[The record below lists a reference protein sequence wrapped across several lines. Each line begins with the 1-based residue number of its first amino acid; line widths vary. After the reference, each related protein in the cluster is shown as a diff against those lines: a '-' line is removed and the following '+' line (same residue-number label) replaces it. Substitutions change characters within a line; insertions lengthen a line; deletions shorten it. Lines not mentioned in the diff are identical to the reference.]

1 MGLWDKLFGEFV
13 DVIEWLD
20 QSDDSSGDT
29 MVYRFERYGN
39 EIKYGAKLTVRES
52 QVAILV
58 NEGRAADFFEP
69 GMYELETNNMPIMTT
84 LENWPH
90 GFESPF
96 KAEVYFFNMHRFVD
110 LKWGTKNPIM
120 LRDQE
125 FGAVRLRAF
134 GNYCVRIKDPL
145 TFIKEIVGTDGHF
158 STDDI
163 SDQLRNL
170 ILSRFANILGESNI
184 PVLDLAANYDDLSEY
199 ITAKIAPEFLEY
211 GLEITKLLVENI
223 SLPESVEAALDKR
236 TSMGVIGNLRNYS
249 EFQAAEA
256 MVAAAKNP
264 SGGASEGIGMG
275 MGFAI
280 ANKMS
285 ETLTAPQATA
295 RTTPPPIPKHN
306 QYFLAIDGQ
315 QSGPVDLTE
324 LESQIKAGVVT
335 RNTLLWNPVLVEWT
349 PARKVAELS
358 IHFEDMPPPIPTD
371 NTGQE

>member
-1 MGLWDKLFGEFV
+1 MGLFDKLFGEFV

-20 QSDDSSGDT
+20 KSKNT

-69 GMYELETNNMPIMTT
+69 GLYELKTSNMPIMTT

-90 GFESPF
+90 GFQSPF
-96 KAEVYFFNMHRFVD
+96 KAEVYFFSMRRFVD

-120 LRDQE
+120 LRDKE

-134 GNYCVRIKDPL
+134 GSYCVRINDPL
-145 TFIKEIVGTDGHF
+145 TFIKEITGTNGHF
-158 STDDI
+158 STADI

-170 ILSRFANILGESNI
+170 ILSRFASNLGESSI

-199 ITAKIAPEFLEY
+199 LTARIALEFMEY

-223 SLPESVEAALDKR
+223 SLPPAVEEALDKR
-236 TSMGVIGNLRNYS
+236 TSMGIIGNLKDYT

-256 MVAAAKNP
+256 MKAAAENP

-275 MGFAI
+275 IGFAM
-280 ANKMS
+280 ANKMAQPYNAKP
-285 ETLTAPQATA
+285 TATHQ
-295 RTTPPPIPKHN
+295 PPPIPQHS
-306 QYFLAIDGQ
+306 QYFIAINGQ
-315 QSGPVDLTE
+315 QLGPFNLADVE
-324 LESQIKAGVVT
+324 AKIKTSAIT
-335 RNTLLWNPVLVEWT
+335 RDTLIWNQSLVEWT
-349 PARKVAELS
+349 KAGKIAELS
-358 IHFEDMPPPIPTD
+358 RCFPTMPPPLPTG
-371 NTGQE
+371 NAE